1 MTRESGEWRD
11 EGSSGRPVP
20 ARVPGFPFPPPEG
33 YGHVVR
39 FYAHDQECLDVIAE
53 FLAPALVAGEA
64 ALVFA
69 SSEQAK
75 ALPAALA
82 AKGVNTPVALERG
95 QLSIHDARAIL
106 DRVLSPL
113 GKPDEDLFMRLVG
126 GLIAKVS
133 AGRPV
138 LRAFAGMG
146 TLPWARED
154 PDGALELERLWN
166 KLGHTVAFSLLCA
179 YPLEAF
185 RGLAAR
191 FAQVCDTHDS
201 VIPCEPFR
209 PGAPEAE
216 RLRQEAELQLR
227 LVECENGPAE
237 ADPSRGKSARDL
249 MDSAPAL
256 IWASGPDGRRT
267 FVNRPWL
274 EFTGNDEREELER
287 GGLEGI
293 HPEDKEAVEAA
304 YARAREG
311 RAGFHTEFRYRRR
324 DGAWRWLLNTASPRF
339 GTDGAFLG
347 FVGACIDITE
357 RKAVAE
363 QARQSRN
370 LEAVGRLAGGLA
382 HDFNNLLTAING
394 YSEIGL
400 TLAPEE
406 GPLREFLSE
415 IKRAGERASDLTRQ
429 LLAYG
434 RRQVMAAA
442 KFDLNVTLDDM
453 DRMLRR
459 LLGNDIRLER
469 ERQAG
474 LGRIQADPGQ
484 VQQLMLNLALNARE
498 AMPAGGALTIGTAD
512 GIAASGPEQSPRPY
526 VILTVRDDGAGMAS
540 EVRTRVFEPFFTTKE
555 EAAESE
561 RTGTGLGLSSAYG
574 IVRQS
579 GGFIT
584 ADGEPGRGS
593 VFRAHFPWIDPEEG
607 APESVPVDPAAR
619 SALVV
624 CADES
629 LRRFLARALATEG
642 FAVAVAGDP
651 ASAVALA
658 EALPHPELLIAE
670 DPCAQMRAPALLAR
684 LRRRHP
690 ALRAFS
696 IPASPEASDL
706 PPASAAEA
714 IHALELPIAR
724 DDVLALIRRSFEI
737 PV

>member
-1 MTRESGEWRD
+1 MTRESDERRD
-11 EGSSGRPVP
+11 EGSGRRPVP
-20 ARVPGFPFPPPEG
+20 APVPGFPFPPPEG
-33 YGHVVR
+33 YGHLVR
-39 FYAHDQECLDVIAE
+39 FYAHEPECIEVIAE
-53 FLAPALVAGEA
+53 FLSPGLAAGEA

-69 SSEQAK
+69 SSEQGK

-82 AKGVNTPVALERG
+82 AKGVNAAVAIESG

-106 DRVLSPL
+106 DRVLSPT
-113 GKPDEDLFMRLVG
+113 GRPDEDLFMRVIG
-126 GLIAKVS
+126 GLIAKAS

-166 KLGHTVAFSLLCA
+166 RLGHTVAFSLLCA

-185 RGLAAR
+185 RGLAGR

-201 VIPCEPFR
+201 VLPCEPFR
-209 PGAPEAE
+209 SGASEAE
-216 RLRQEAELQLR
+216 RLRQETQLQLR
-227 LVECENGPAE
+227 LAECESGQATQGPA
-237 ADPSRGKSARDL
+237 RGDSARDL
-249 MDSAPAL
+249 MDAAPTL
-256 IWASGPDGRRT
+256 IWAAGPDGRRT
-267 FVNRPWL
+267 FVNRTWL
-274 EFTGNDEREELER
+274 EFTGKDERQELDR
-287 GGLEGI
+287 GDLDGI
-293 HPEDKEAVEAA
+293 HPEDREAVEAA
-304 YARAREG
+304 YARAREA
-311 RAGFHTEFRYRRR
+311 RAGFHTEFRYLRR

-339 GTDGAFLG
+339 GRDGAFLG

-400 TLAPEE
+400 SLAPEE

-442 KFDLNVTLDDM
+442 KFDLNITLDDM

-512 GIAASGPEQSPRPY
+512 GIAAADPDQSPRPY
-526 VILTVRDDGAGMAS
+526 VVLTVRDDGAGMAS

-555 EAAESE
+555 DATGSESA
-561 RTGTGLGLSSAYG
+561 GTGLGLSSVYG

-584 ADGEPGRGS
+584 VDSEPGRGS
-593 VFRAHFPWIDPEEG
+593 VFRAHFPWIDPEDG
-607 APESVPVDPAAR
+607 TPEDVPKDPAAR

-624 CADES
+624 CADGS

-642 FAVAVAGDP
+642 FAVAMAADP

-658 EALPHPELLIAE
+658 ETLPHPELLIAE
-670 DPCAQMRAPALLAR
+670 DPCAHMRASALLAR
-684 LRRRHP
+684 LQRRHP

-696 IPASPEASDL
+696 IPASPEASDI
-706 PPASAAEA
+706 PPASVAEG
-714 IHALELPIAR
+714 IHTLELPIAR
-724 DDVLALIRRSFEI
+724 DELLAHVKRSFEI
-737 PV
+737 RV